1 MSWFNKFFD
10 KLTGKKEPAKPTV
23 AYVHIGQTKE
33 NKEVEKPKVEYVH
46 IEQPQDKNQEKPTI
60 VHENKSKI
68 LPHNAEIEKTTEDNA
83 DKPKILS
90 HNAKIEPVAKSQSNI
105 LPKNPDVQRE
115 NKQIVHDLAKKQ
127 EKTAKILPKNTPSQA
142 QKLIKLQQEQL
153 KTAIALQE
161 QIGASQLII
170 HPFKSLKLG
179 THPVDEEKPNFA
191 KQGVNAIDSYVTKDG
206 YLIDPAKKEVY
217 KFGNKDFF
225 NKFKQEAKFDKNG
238 LIKAPI
244 NSQGLLQIEKPTQA
258 KDKKALIF
266 MAGPMGSEI
275 AGQKM
280 QAGETTGKY
289 LLDKQSWQD
298 MQDDFHGNL
307 PKYWQ
312 QMFDLKDDKLVGI
325 NTYVDPKSSLTSER
339 HFPRH
344 TKLYNSKLITKD
356 TWPKYENQ
364 IYVAFST
371 LKNSNLKL
379 KDEYC
384 LENTSL
390 DNVQMPRT
398 SQAWAFHAKLNSIA
412 LGKNTHFEDTVATG
426 GKFANSYLTN
436 VAIKQNSK
444 SCIENTKLEDTA
456 ITKDDFNKDDLE
468 KPDSMQA
475 NLLKNVNA
483 KNSVIH
489 SNSKNPVLLEHTNL
503 QNVQAVNGLAAQ
515 NSSFKGPKIKPIEL
529 DGVESANNSVNAKHE
544 FKLNGKLP
552 EDQVINDEDKH
563 DKEIDPTDDL

>member
-1 MSWFNKFFD
+1 MSWFNKLFD
-10 KLTGKKEPAKPTV
+10 KLTSKKEPAKPTV
-23 AYVHIGQTKE
+23 EHVHVGQAKE

-68 LPHNAEIEKTTEDNA
+68 LSHNAKIEKTIEDNA
-83 DKPKILS
+83 DKPKILP
-90 HNAKIEPVAKSQSNI
+90 HNAKIEPVAKKQNNI
-105 LPKNPDVQRE
+105 LPKNPDVRQE
-115 NKQIVHDLAKKQ
+115 NKQIVQDLAKEQ
-127 EKTAKILPKNTPSQA
+127 EKTAKILKPDYPVKLAPSKPKILPKNTPSQA

-161 QIGASQLII
+161 QIGAGKLTI

-179 THPVDEEKPNFA
+179 THRVDEEKPNFD
-191 KQGVNAIDSYVTKDG
+191 KQGVNAIDSYVTNDG
-206 YLIDPAKKEVY
+206 YLIDPTKKEAY
-217 KFGNKDFF
+217 KFGNKAFF

-238 LIKAPI
+238 LVKVPI

-344 TKLYNSKLITKD
+344 TKLYDSKLITKD

-384 LENTSL
+384 LENTDL
-390 DNVQMPRT
+390 NNVQMPRT

-412 LGKNTHFEDTVATG
+412 LGKNTHFEDTVVTG

-436 VAIKQNSK
+436 VAIKQIVNHASK
-444 SCIENTKLEDTA
+444 I
-456 ITKDDFNKDDLE
+456 
-468 KPDSMQA
+468 
-475 NLLKNVNA
+475 
-483 KNSVIH
+483 
-489 SNSKNPVLLEHTNL
+489 
-503 QNVQAVNGLAAQ
+503 QN
-515 NSSFKGPKIKPIEL
+515 
-529 DGVESANNSVNAKHE
+529 
-544 FKLNGKLP
+544 
-552 EDQVINDEDKH
+552 
-563 DKEIDPTDDL
+563 